1 MSKRISLVHIA
12 EEQLLTLIRSLPEGT
27 RKLPS
32 EEELCGQLNISRATL
47 REALGQLARAG
58 FITKRHGV
66 GNIVNFSV
74 LKTPMRFDE
83 ELSMRRLL
91 ASAGVTETQRFAP
104 TAESEETTA
113 FLNNVTSRCIEIKHP
128 WIIQES
134 RHFIDGMPAVWTFNI
149 YPDTVRRLTDDDI
162 QGLSFRELVNAITGA
177 ELSHTIKAVIPTAA
191 DRKLAK
197 SFGLSENAPVLMW
210 YLRNFGLDD
219 ELLNCGVTIFNPR
232 VVTLNSFNRWD

>member
-1 MSKRISLVHIA
+1 MSKRVSLVHIA
-12 EEQLLTLIRSLPEGT
+12 EEQLLSLIRRLPKGT
-27 RKLPS
+27 RKLPA
-32 EEELCGQLNISRATL
+32 EEELCGQLSISRATL

-74 LKTPMRFDE
+74 LNTPMRFDE

-104 TAESEETTA
+104 VPETKDTVS
-113 FLNNVTSRCIEIKHP
+113 FLNGVAPCGIEIIHP
-128 WIIQES
+128 WVIQES
-134 RHFIDGMPAVWTFNI
+134 RHFINGVPAVWTFNI
-149 YPDTVRRLTDDDI
+149 YPDTVKRLTDDDI
-162 QGLSFRELVNAITGA
+162 QGLSFRELVVAITGA
-177 ELSHTIKAVIPTAA
+177 EISHTIKAIIPTAA
-191 DRKLAK
+191 DSKLANV
-197 SFGLSENAPVLMW
+197 FGLSEKDPVLMW

-219 ELLNCGVTIFNPR
+219 ELLSCGVTIFNPR

>member
-1 MSKRISLVHIA
+1 MSKRVSLVHIA
-12 EEQLLTLIRSLPEGT
+12 EEQLLDLIRHLPEGI

-32 EEELCGQLNISRATL
+32 EEELCGQLDVSRATL

-74 LKTPMRFDE
+74 LETPMRFDE

-91 ASAGVTETQRFAP
+91 ASAGTTSTQRFEP
-104 TAESEETTA
+104 VPETEAAVA
-113 FLNNVTSRCIEIKHP
+113 FIHGVTPCDIEIMHP
-128 WIIQES
+128 WLIQES
-134 RHFIDGMPAVWTFNI
+134 RHFINGKPAVWTFNI
-149 YPDTVRRLTDDDI
+149 YPDTVRKLTEKDI
-162 QGLSFRELVNAITGA
+162 QGLSFRELVNALTGA
-177 ELSHTIKAVIPTAA
+177 ELSHTIKAVLPTSA
-191 DRKLAK
+191 DRRLAEA
-197 SFGLSENAPVLMW
+197 FGLTEKDPVIMW

-219 ELLNCGVTIFNPR
+219 ELLSCGVTIVNPE